1 MIKLI
6 PTILS
11 GGSGSRL
18 WPVSREMQP
27 KPFIKLKDGQSFIQ
41 KAFLRAAS
49 QQNVAEVLT
58 VTNRDFYFKTQD
70 EFKSLNLSVNTS
82 YILEPFGKN
91 TAAAIALA
99 THHISK
105 KHGSDAICLILTADH
120 LIENQAAF
128 AAAVNNA
135 CEIAQQG
142 FIATFGIRPQSP
154 ETGYGYIERD
164 PGQPLFKNASQ
175 NCAYAV
181 KRFVEKPD
189 LSTATEYLKSDD
201 FSWNS
206 GMFCFQAS
214 TMLNALQNLQPD
226 LYQQSLTVFESS
238 SSFDNQNSTQH
249 RLEIDESSFN
259 SIESISIDYAVM
271 EKSNQVAVITCD
283 IGWQDIGSWDAMSTL
298 TPSDTMGN
306 RVEGKA
312 HLVET
317 QNCYIHGEDRF
328 IATLGLKNTIIVD
341 TADALLIADKAH
353 AQQVK
358 DIYQHLK
365 QTANPLYKHHKTVH
379 RPWGSYTVLY
389 EGPRFK
395 IKSIIVLPQQS
406 LSLQL
411 HHHRS
416 EHWVVV
422 AGVAKVTNE
431 EKNYTVNTNEST
443 FIPAGAKHR
452 LENPGLLNL
461 EIIEVQSGEYV
472 GEDDIVRLEDI
483 YGRTERKD

>member
-41 KAFLRAAS
+41 KAFLRAAN

-70 EFKSLNLSVNTS
+70 EFKSLNLSVNSS

-99 THHISK
+99 SHYISK
-105 KHGSDAICLILTADH
+105 IHGNDAICLILTADH
-120 LIENQAAF
+120 LIENQSAF
-128 AAAVNNA
+128 ATAVNNA

-142 FIATFGIRPQSP
+142 FIATFGIRPQTP

-164 PGQPLFKNASQ
+164 MEQPFFKNGSES
-175 NCAYAV
+175 CAYAV

-189 LSTATEYLKSDD
+189 LITATEYLKSDD

-206 GMFCFQAS
+206 GMFCFQAR
-214 TMLNALQNLQPD
+214 TMLNALQTLRPD
-226 LYQQSLTVFESS
+226 LYQQSLSVFENSL
-238 SSFDNQNSTQH
+238 SFDNQTNTEH
-249 RLEIDESSFN
+249 RIELDEASFKA
-259 SIESISIDYAVM
+259 IESISIDYAVM
-271 EKSNQVAVITCD
+271 EKSDQVAVVTCD
-283 IGWQDIGSWDAMSTL
+283 IGWQDIGSWDAMSLL
-298 TPSDTMGN
+298 TTADPQGN
-306 RVEGKA
+306 RIEGNA

-317 QNCYIHGEDRF
+317 ENCYIHSEERF
-328 IATLGLKNTIIVD
+328 IATLGLKNTIVVD

-353 AQQVK
+353 VQQVK

-365 QTANPLYKHHKTVH
+365 QTANPLYNSTKRSIVH
-379 RPWGSYTVLY
+379 GEVILFCTKAPALRSKVLS
-389 EGPRFK
+389 FC
-395 IKSIIVLPQQS
+395 
-406 LSLQL
+406 LS
-411 HHHRS
+411 
-416 EHWVVV
+416 
-422 AGVAKVTNE
+422 KV
-431 EKNYTVNTNEST
+431 
-443 FIPAGAKHR
+443 
-452 LENPGLLNL
+452 
-461 EIIEVQSGEYV
+461 
-472 GEDDIVRLEDI
+472 
-483 YGRTERKD
+483 